1 MTTKKIDSDA
11 EDQNQDHREP
21 EAAELQEDAPAK
33 CIVVNA
39 RPLGGVA

>member
-1 MTTKKIDSDA
+1 MTTKKIDSNA

-21 EAAELQEDAPAK
+21 ETPELQEDAPAK

-39 RPLGGVA
+39 RPLGGLS